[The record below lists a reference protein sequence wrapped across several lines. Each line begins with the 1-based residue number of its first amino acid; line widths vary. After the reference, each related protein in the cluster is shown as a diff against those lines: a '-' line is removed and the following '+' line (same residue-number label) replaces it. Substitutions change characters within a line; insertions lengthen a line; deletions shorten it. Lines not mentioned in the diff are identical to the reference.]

1 MAEAE
6 IIQLGSRGK
15 AGRGSGKAPSAAARG
30 LAPSRTR
37 PPRPRATSRTATE
50 PDDLTTPVV
59 DHDVVEPR
67 PADPSPPDQDA
78 ADLDAPDL
86 DAADLDAAD
95 QDAGHP
101 EPADRTHEDPRP
113 PTSTGIPTDEQVD
126 PAGADDTI
134 DDDFGTPDVDDAG
147 RAAAGGH
154 RGRAADSSDDRARST
169 GGHGGQVPPAVNLA
183 AMATELA
190 GAVTAA
196 LGGLRNLPVE
206 QLKELSR
213 DPLKAAFQLAET
225 LGVDWQESV
234 EEIVDFTR
242 SRMSG
247 RYAIDE
253 FGFDP
258 EFTTKVFL
266 PILRPLAQ
274 SWFRV
279 EVRGIE
285 NLPTTGSALLVS
297 NHAGTMPLDGMVLQ
311 SVVYDEI
318 GRHVRM
324 LGADLIFKTPY
335 SHDFARRTG
344 TTLACQ
350 EDAERLLASDQLVA
364 VFPEGFKGL
373 GKPYADRYKL
383 QRFGRGGFVSAA
395 VRAQVP
401 LIPISIVGSEEI
413 YPLIASAP
421 ALARAMGAP
430 YFPITPLFPWFGVFG
445 LIPLPSKWIIQ
456 FGEAITTDELPP
468 GAAEDPMVV
477 FNVTDQVRET
487 IQHSLYALLMQRR
500 SAFF

>member
-30 LAPSRTR
+30 LAPGAASRS
-37 PPRPRATSRTATE
+37 PRARTGE
-50 PDDLTTPVV
+50 
-59 DHDVVEPR
+59 R
-67 PADPSPPDQDA
+67 PAADAVETLVPDPVPEATFSDPESAPAETTAEVAEESSPVD
-78 ADLDAPDL
+78 
-86 DAADLDAAD
+86 
-95 QDAGHP
+95 
-101 EPADRTHEDPRP
+101 
-113 PTSTGIPTDEQVD
+113 TGIDTDRADTDRADTDPGD
-126 PAGADDTI
+126 PAGAEDAI
-134 DDDFGTPDVDDAG
+134 GDDFGTPDIDDADW
-147 RAAAGGH
+147 AAAGEH
-154 RGRAADSSDDRARST
+154 DDPGNGTDFPS
-169 GGHGGQVPPAVNLA
+169 GGEAGQAGPVPPTVNLA
-183 AMATELA
+183 AMVSELA
-190 GAVTAA
+190 GVVTAA
-196 LGGLRNLPVE
+196 LANLRNLPVE
-206 QLKELSR
+206 QLKDLSR
-213 DPLKAAFQLAET
+213 DPLKTVLQIAET

-234 EEIVDFTR
+234 DDVVAFTR

-247 RYAIDE
+247 QYAIDE

-266 PILRPLAQ
+266 PLLRPLAQ
-274 SWFRV
+274 NWFRV

-401 LIPISIVGSEEI
+401 LIPVSIVGSEEI

-421 ALARAMGAP
+421 TLARALGAP
-430 YFPITPLFPWFGVFG
+430 YFPITPLFPWLGVFG

-456 FGEAITTDELPP
+456 FGEAITTDELSP

>member
-30 LAPSRTR
+30 LAASGRSRT
-37 PPRPRATSRTATE
+37 PRTRTTARTV
-50 PDDLTTPVV
+50 TT
-59 DHDVVEPR
+59 
-67 PADPSPPDQDA
+67 PADPVDGPESAGPIVEPELVAEEIAPEASSPVMTA
-78 ADLDAPDL
+78 
-86 DAADLDAAD
+86 
-95 QDAGHP
+95 
-101 EPADRTHEDPRP
+101 P
-113 PTSTGIPTDEQVD
+113 PTSEQLIVDAEIVADSVDAPESDEAVD
-126 PAGADDTI
+126 PAGIEDTI
-134 DDDFGTPDVDDAG
+134 ADDFGTPDIDDADW
-147 RAAAGGH
+147 AAAGEHDPASEAAGPS
-154 RGRAADSSDDRARST
+154 GRPT
-169 GGHGGQVPPAVNLA
+169 GGHAGQVPPAVNLA
-183 AMATELA
+183 AMVTEFA
-190 GAVTAA
+190 GALTAA
-196 LGGLRNLPVE
+196 LGSLRHVPVE
-206 QLKELSR
+206 QLKDLSR
-213 DPLKAAFQLAET
+213 DPLKAVFQLAET

-234 EEIVDFTR
+234 EDVVAFTR

-247 RYAIDE
+247 QYAIDE

-274 SWFRV
+274 NWFRV

-401 LIPISIVGSEEI
+401 LIPVSIVGSEEI

-421 ALARAMGAP
+421 TLARAMGAP
-430 YFPITPLFPWFGVFG
+430 YFPITPLFPWFGVLG

-456 FGEAITTDELPP
+456 FGEAITTDELSP